1 MGGGEDLIYDE
12 VIEALTP
19 AESPQNRDVKLIS
32 DDLIAC
38 LAPQYQDQ
46 EDEGLAGV
54 KFIHKSR
61 DPMNPINSRQTFG
74 GTLGLDGM

>member
-38 LAPQYQDQ
+38 LAPQYQD
-46 EDEGLAGV
+46 
-54 KFIHKSR
+54 
-61 DPMNPINSRQTFG
+61 
-74 GTLGLDGM
+74 